1 LGDEARPK
9 KPRKQA
15 RKATAPATGDANLTP
30 AQMTVNEQ
38 MRRALEEDQYSANG
52 SIVDTESDD
61 DENQYVYHGQSIRL
75 DRNYLLQAARK
86 HLWLERV
93 GGGSGAH
100 PNSTGGPD
108 GSNDQDNRRAAK
120 KKRKKGKRGGKEDSL
135 QLGGSAKSS
144 DNDLSG
150 EASGGGHHG
159 DPHEFERDE
168 GSIFGQTT
176 GSSNSTWVEC
186 DKCKKVREQ
195 YFAYLFIHSIG
206 LIVIVIVIAY
216 GSQLLYVSCIVASSP
231 WSRRRKEAPIQM
243 VLFHE
248 QERRRTLSLF
258 RSRRGIRRF
267 PHTRERRGCSHQ
279 ETSPCLGPS
288 FAVQRSLRSSSTD
301 SYPWQEAP
309 GYLELQGTLRVG
321 PLLQSVV
328 WQVAHYLAN
337 HGCQADCH

>member
-1 LGDEARPK
+1 MGDEARPK

-15 RKATAPATGDANLTP
+15 RKATAPATGDATLTP
-30 AQMTVNEQ
+30 AQITVNEQ

-61 DENQYVYHGQSIRL
+61 DEHQYIYHGQSIRL

-93 GGGSGAH
+93 GASGTAS
-100 PNSTGGPD
+100 STGGPD

-150 EASGGGHHG
+150 DVSGGGHG
-159 DPHEFERDE
+159 DSHEFERDE

-186 DKCKKVREQ
+186 DKCKKVRDN
-195 YFAYLFIHSIG
+195 FVCLFHLIGCVYSIG
-206 LIVIVIVIAY
+206 LVVIVIVIVIVITY
-216 GSQLLYVSCIVASSP
+216 GSQLLCCFVYSGVVSVESST
-231 WSRRRKEAPIQM
+231 K
-243 VLFHE
+243 
-248 QERRRTLSLF
+248 
-258 RSRRGIRRF
+258 
-267 PHTRERRGCSHQ
+267 
-279 ETSPCLGPS
+279 
-288 FAVQRSLRSSSTD
+288 RSSH
-301 SYPWQEAP
+301 PN
-309 GYLELQGTLRVG
+309 GTV
-321 PLLQSVV
+321 P
-328 WQVAHYLAN
+328 
-337 HGCQADCH
+337 

>member
-15 RKATAPATGDANLTP
+15 RKATAPATGDTNLTP

-61 DENQYVYHGQSIRL
+61 DEHQYVYHGQSIRL

-93 GGGSGAH
+93 GGSGV
-100 PNSTGGPD
+100 PSTGGPD
-108 GSNDQDNRRAAK
+108 GSNDLDNRRAAK

-135 QLGGSAKSS
+135 QLGGSVKSS

-150 EASGGGHHG
+150 DVSNGHG
-159 DPHEFERDE
+159 DPHEFDRDE

-186 DKCKKVREQ
+186 DKCKKVSE
-195 YFAYLFIHSIG
+195 YFVYLFIHSI
-206 LIVIVIVIAY
+206 
-216 GSQLLYVSCIVASSP
+216 
-231 WSRRRKEAPIQM
+231 
-243 VLFHE
+243 
-248 QERRRTLSLF
+248 
-258 RSRRGIRRF
+258 
-267 PHTRERRGCSHQ
+267 
-279 ETSPCLGPS
+279 
-288 FAVQRSLRSSSTD
+288 
-301 SYPWQEAP
+301 
-309 GYLELQGTLRVG
+309 
-321 PLLQSVV
+321 
-328 WQVAHYLAN
+328 
-337 HGCQADCH
+337 

>member
-9 KPRKQA
+9 KPRKKA
-15 RKATAPATGDANLTP
+15 NKATAPATGDATLTP
-30 AQMTVNEQ
+30 AQITVNEQ

-61 DENQYVYHGQSIRL
+61 DEHQYVYHGHSIRL

-93 GGGSGAH
+93 GGSGVAS
-100 PNSTGGPD
+100 STGGPD

-150 EASGGGHHG
+150 DVSGGGHG

-186 DKCKKVREQ
+186 DKCKKVSEQ
-195 YFAYLFIHSIG
+195 PA
-206 LIVIVIVIAY
+206 
-216 GSQLLYVSCIVASSP
+216 
-231 WSRRRKEAPIQM
+231 
-243 VLFHE
+243 
-248 QERRRTLSLF
+248 
-258 RSRRGIRRF
+258 
-267 PHTRERRGCSHQ
+267 
-279 ETSPCLGPS
+279 
-288 FAVQRSLRSSSTD
+288 
-301 SYPWQEAP
+301 
-309 GYLELQGTLRVG
+309 
-321 PLLQSVV
+321 
-328 WQVAHYLAN
+328 
-337 HGCQADCH
+337 